1 MAKTANPPAAAPR
14 TAAASKTRRADPKPE
29 PTLPVAATPA
39 VAGDPPEQPKVE
51 DKKPEDP
58 PAGDQG
64 GRKDPPAG
72 GQGGGDKQPP
82 DDPVIDHP
90 EPNENDAEFV
100 LRIFGVPPANYMR
113 DGALDRAALQNDL
126 NTRRHLFANRVLHRR
141 SGA

>member
-1 MAKTANPPAAAPR
+1 MAKTATPPAAAPR

-64 GRKDPPAG
+64 GRKDPPA
-72 GQGGGDKQPP
+72 